1 MPKTGSP
8 GAGSLP
14 VCSADMTAAPAV
26 SAVLGDVLWCLG
38 LGCLLGALR
47 SSASMLTGNGPLRCF
62 CWDLL
67 TFVAAAVL
75 VCGFSAGV
83 SASGLTRWYMAAA
96 MLVGTLAW
104 NQAIAPSVYQAA
116 SKILQIAVWP
126 LRQLEGKIL
135 YPLIQHI
142 QNALHSLRLCRPR
155 KNVRKKP
162 KIRKKQLQKAS
173 KVLYN

>member
-8 GAGSLP
+8 GAGSSP
-14 VCSADMTAAPAV
+14 ACSADMMAAPAV

-38 LGCLLGALR
+38 LGCLLGTMRNVFGILLG
-47 SSASMLTGNGPLRCF
+47 SGPVRCF
-62 CWDLL
+62 CLDLL
-67 TFVAAAVL
+67 TFAAAAVL

-83 SASGLTRWYMAAA
+83 STSGLARWYMAAS
-96 MLVGTLAW
+96 MVVGVLAW

-116 SKILQIAVWP
+116 SKILRMAIWP
-126 LRQLEGKIL
+126 LRKLEGVVL
-135 YPLIQHI
+135 YPLMRRI
-142 QNALHSLRLCRPR
+142 QNALHALRLRCTR

-162 KIRKKQLQKAS
+162 KNGKKQLQKAS

>member
-1 MPKTGSP
+1 
-8 GAGSLP
+8 
-14 VCSADMTAAPAV
+14 
-26 SAVLGDVLWCLG
+26 
-38 LGCLLGALR
+38 
-47 SSASMLTGNGPLRCF
+47 
-62 CWDLL
+62 
-67 TFVAAAVL
+67 
-75 VCGFSAGV
+75 
-83 SASGLTRWYMAAA
+83 MAAA

-142 QNALHSLRLCRPR
+142 QNALHLLRLCRPR
-155 KNVRKKP
+155 KNEKKKQ